1 VTKYRSSASE
11 YASLYGVT
19 RSTIFRWKS
28 KGAPLDDPGAMRVF
42 RANEKSRTRV
52 SKSNHRCTSSPQTSH
67 TNSLT
72 SCAPNQ
78 PETVKKTKVNHP
90 HGEVGKHAG
99 MRPGIRRL
107 QEAEVQRYAGYQEAV
122 ASGDGAEIKARQEVW
137 LNVFERLRRVEATN
151 PELKS
156 LRKSQSQ
163 SQKSRSNSRNFVVQ
177 YALR

>member
-1 VTKYRSSASE
+1 
-11 YASLYGVT
+11 
-19 RSTIFRWKS
+19 
-28 KGAPLDDPGAMRVF
+28 
-42 RANEKSRTRV
+42 
-52 SKSNHRCTSSPQTSH
+52 
-67 TNSLT
+67 
-72 SCAPNQ
+72 
-78 PETVKKTKVNHP
+78 
-90 HGEVGKHAG
+90 